1 MTPLF
6 GTSDETCLFVYRS
19 SVLLSLFTFC
29 FVYKLYIHFLVS
41 LLTVTWANFSNFL
54 LIRVSLPPVIEYGM
68 QGCEVPRCLR
78 KHVSHGC
85 LSSSNTCMPGAIS
98 TLLAIMRVFLCIE
111 EHTRQLHWNGM
122 EWNGI

>member
-68 QGCEVPRCLR
+68 QGYEVPSCLR

-85 LSSSNTCMPGAIS
+85 LSPSNTCMPGAIS
-98 TLLAIMRVFLCIE
+98 TQLAIMGFFLCME
-111 EHTRQLHWNGM
+111 EHTR
-122 EWNGI
+122 